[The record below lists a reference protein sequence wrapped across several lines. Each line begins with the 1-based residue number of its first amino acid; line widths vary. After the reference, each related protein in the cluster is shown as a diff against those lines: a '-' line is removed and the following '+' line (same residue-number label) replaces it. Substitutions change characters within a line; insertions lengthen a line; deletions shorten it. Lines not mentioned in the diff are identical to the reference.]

1 MDSPTDTSTEGL
13 LKLVRELAGHKAARV
28 LFWVVAIGAGVN
40 FLPGLL
46 SSIDSI
52 LERVRGTDP
61 IYASICA
68 LLAVIVA
75 GTLLGLYLR
84 LRRKRPIEPLLA
96 APPAVRSPQRVLL
109 ALQPSPM
116 ARPLSDEVSPDV
128 MQRFFTNR

>member
-28 LFWVVAIGAGVN
+28 LFWLVVAGATVN

-46 SSIDSI
+46 SSIDSV

-61 IYASICA
+61 VYAFICA

-84 LRRKRPIEPLLA
+84 LRRKCPIEPLA

-116 ARPLSDEVSPDV
+116 ARPLSDEVYPDV